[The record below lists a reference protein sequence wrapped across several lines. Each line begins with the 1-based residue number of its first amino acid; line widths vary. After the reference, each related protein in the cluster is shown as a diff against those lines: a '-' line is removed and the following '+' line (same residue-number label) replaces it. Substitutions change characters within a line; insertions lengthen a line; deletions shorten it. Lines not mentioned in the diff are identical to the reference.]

1 MAPRLRSSSRTT
13 SRNNTRPSSPHSAPA
28 SRPSSSSTSDTAR
41 PKKQRKTGT
50 ETRSPVDVVEEEER
64 QAERKPAGSQMDT
77 VLEQPEQAVDPQMAV
92 LSGFQQLAT
101 AAGLS
106 TSQDSSQFAGQSS
119 SVLPAPEQSTEPEQ
133 QPVPAAAPRAD
144 EETWVEP
151 PVAIPKTTCRGYGL
165 NRGGP
170 YGSMLPL
177 GTRPT
182 LAARRRVGLEPPA
195 PTTTTTAAASK
206 VTKRKGGR
214 AAKPK
219 QTPKS
224 ADERPTTA
232 STSAEDAAAL
242 SDSSRAEGIIQGVLE
257 REERSHQQPSAPAPA
272 SRMTRSRAAGKGKL
286 DDSADSNHS
295 AEPAVPSSRKYTS
308 EKLMD
313 ILGSAILRAEESDD
327 SKVAGGLR
335 WIKEASASDPFLLG
349 VLEGAI
355 NRSADAH
362 HRSAFQ
368 ALIKD
373 AVKRAQAQPEEQ
385 QQQQLDDSA
394 AATDMVRTASAT
406 TTSSLS
412 TAKSLDADAFAP
424 VAAEPDSA
432 NAPTTTTSSKGKG
445 ARATKSRARGGRG
458 RAGPSRANAALPTNS
473 AFSRKRKLE
482 EDPEFSEE
490 AVAAK
495 RRALEEA
502 TIAVTDEAEESNVRT
517 AMEPPQGWVF
527 PGPSVPSD
535 SEGQGS
541 TIPAPVAPAPKDK
554 AARQPATVGTSSTSK
569 RVRKPRVQADEIDN
583 IDFCRAC
590 GGNGQLL
597 CCDGCVDSF
606 HFTCLQPPVDP
617 KSPPAG
623 QWFCPACEKKGLLG
637 GLAEVMESV
646 PQTGFSLPAEV
657 RDFFAEVETGPGG
670 EYRDVRA
677 LPEGSTRATKPAR
690 GSRGGVVEE
699 IDPLRV
705 LDAHGKVI
713 ACVRCGLSS
722 ENRRPVILCDY
733 CPSAW
738 HLDCLDP
745 PMANPP
751 RQKPGSDKP
760 YHYWRCP
767 NHLEDALEEHYPGRV
782 RRPRNPKY
790 VDIDV
795 LPETDEESVIDEQVQ
810 EGVVLR
816 VKESGLV
823 QRFITHVL
831 SEHAAEEE
839 ARANL
844 LGDETCTQEA
854 GQDEA
859 PSAVPSFSQLG
870 SAEQDAVV
878 SLMDITGNSGAKRA
892 EQLMSGLIAGTPDG
906 FRTSSNELDILR
918 AIQELVGKRI
928 TALTPTSEPTN

>member
-77 VLEQPEQAVDPQMAV
+77 VLEQPEQAVGPQMAA
-92 LSGFQQLAT
+92 LPGSQQLAT

-106 TSQDSSQFAGQSS
+106 QSQDTQLAGQSS
-119 SVLPAPEQSTEPEQ
+119 SVLPAPEQSTETE

-195 PTTTTTAAASK
+195 PTTTANR

-219 QTPKS
+219 QTTKN
-224 ADERPTTA
+224 ADERPSTA

-257 REERSHQQPSAPAPA
+257 HEERSRQQPPAI
-272 SRMTRSRAAGKGKL
+272 RITRSRAAGKDKL
-286 DDSADSNHS
+286 DDSADSSQS
-295 AEPAVPSSRKYTS
+295 AGPAVPSSRKYTS

-313 ILGSAILRAEESDD
+313 ILGSAISRAEESQD

-368 ALIKD
+368 ALMKD
-373 AVKRAQAQPEEQ
+373 AVKRAQAQPEQQQQ

-424 VAAEPDSA
+424 VAAEPDSG
-432 NAPTTTTSSKGKG
+432 NAPTTTSAKGKG
-445 ARATKSRARGGRG
+445 ARAPRSRTRGGRR
-458 RAGPSRANAALPTNS
+458 RAGPSRANAAPPTNS

-482 EDPEFSEE
+482 EDPVFSEE

-517 AMEPPQGWVF
+517 AMEPPQGWIF

-541 TIPAPVAPAPKDK
+541 TRPPAAVVPAPKDR
-554 AARQPATVGTSSTSK
+554 AARKPNTVGGSSSK

-606 HFTCLQPPVDP
+606 HFTCLRPPVDP

-637 GLAEVMESV
+637 GLAEVMDSV

-657 RDFFAEVETGPGG
+657 REFFAEVETGPGG

-677 LPEGSTRATKPAR
+677 LPEGSTRAKPAR

-699 IDPLRV
+699 QDPLRI
-705 LDAHGKVI
+705 LDSHGKVI
-713 ACVRCGLSS
+713 ACVRCGLTS

-767 NHLEDALEEHYPGRV
+767 NHLEDALEQHYPGRV

-790 VDIDV
+790 VDIEV
-795 LPETDEESVIDEQVQ
+795 LPDADEESVIKELDQ
-810 EGVVLR
+810 EAVVLR
-816 VKESGLV
+816 VRECGLV
-823 QRFITHVL
+823 HGFITHVL
-831 SEHAAEEE
+831 SERAAEEE
-839 ARANL
+839 ARAKEA
-844 LGDETCTQEA
+844 GDETRTQGE
-854 GQDEA
+854 GQDEV
-859 PSAVPSFSQLG
+859 PSAVPTFSQLG
-870 SAEQDAVV
+870 SAEQDAVMG
-878 SLMDITGNSGAKRA
+878 LMDISGNSGAKRA
-892 EQLMSGLIAGTPDG
+892 EQIMSGLIDGTPEG
-906 FRTSSNELDILR
+906 FRACSNELEILQ
-918 AIQELVGKRI
+918 AVQELVGKRI
-928 TALTPTSEPTN
+928 AALTPTSGSTN